1 MTAKTLNITKLTD
14 DKSFAADA
22 ASIAKRGEAVQM
34 DIHRHLYA
42 IAFRWNETG
51 DIRPAVKRV
60 NDLLTVLP
68 KGLRLNAIREWVE
81 VMFGFEYVEKS
92 KDAPEHFKAGAIKG
106 ADLPM
111 DTILHKRWYE
121 FKAEAAYK
129 PINFGESLQKLLK
142 QAGQRVNSAKGDEV
156 DAEMLAAVQ
165 AAVAGLTAKRAEEAK
180 LASGSVR
187 A

>member
-1 MTAKTLNITKLTD
+1 MTSKTLNITTLVSDADFSK
-14 DKSFAADA
+14 DA
-22 ASIAKRGEAVQM
+22 ASIAKRGESVQM

-42 IAFRWNETG
+42 IAFRWKETG

-60 NDLLTVLP
+60 NALIDAMP

-81 VMFGFEYVEKS
+81 VMFGFVYVEKS
-92 KDAPEHFKAGAIKG
+92 KDVPEHFTAGPIKG

-111 DTILHKRWYE
+111 DTIMQKRWYE

-129 PINFGESLQKLLK
+129 PINFGESLSKLLK
-142 QAGQRVNSAKGDEV
+142 QAGQRVNSAKGDNV
-156 DAEMLAAVQ
+156 DAEMLAAVK
-165 AAVAGLTAKRAEEAK
+165 AALTDLSAKRAAEAA